1 MVGGIWEVKE
11 REESEITPCLAW
23 EVVPFPE
30 VREVGRMMSLI
41 SEILLYFSPPDFL
54 VSQN

>member
-1 MVGGIWEVKE
+1 MKE